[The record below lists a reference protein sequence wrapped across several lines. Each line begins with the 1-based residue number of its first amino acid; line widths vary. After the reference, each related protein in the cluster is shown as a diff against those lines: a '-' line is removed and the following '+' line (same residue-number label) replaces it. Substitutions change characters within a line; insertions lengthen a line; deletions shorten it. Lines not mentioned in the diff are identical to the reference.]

1 MFKVR
6 ETKHFVHIIERD
18 PFNGMYTVKVRSG
31 VTMLHVARFDSGRE
45 AWKAF
50 YLSADTFTTRY

>member
-6 ETKHFVHIIERD
+6 ETKHFVHVIERN
-18 PFNGMYTVKVRSG
+18 PINGMYTVKVRSG
-31 VTMLHVARFDSGRE
+31 VTTLHVVSFDSGRE

-50 YLSADTFTTRY
+50 YLSADTFTARY